1 MLTRYTQRLL
11 IIGWLLLALYL
22 MSTAAN
28 AQDADSYSSNDYSN
42 TQQDNDGGDFPTI
55 ITRQGKFD
63 IIQTG
68 NGNVHVC
75 TRQGA
80 FVICN

>member
-11 IIGWLLLALYL
+11 ITGWVILALFL
-22 MSTAAN
+22 MSDLAN
-28 AQDADSYSSNDYSN
+28 AEY
-42 TQQDNDGGDFPTI
+42 GGDFPTI
-55 ITRQGKFD
+55 ITQQGVFT
-63 IIQTG
+63 IIETP
-68 NGNVHVC
+68 NATRIC

>member
-11 IIGWLLLALYL
+11 IAGWLLLALFL
-22 MSTAAN
+22 MSSLAN
-28 AQDADSYSSNDYSN
+28 AE
-42 TQQDNDGGDFPTI
+42 DGGDFPTI
-55 ITRQGKFD
+55 ITQQGAFT
-63 IIQTG
+63 IIETG
-68 NGNVHVC
+68 NNVHVC